1 MDHVLHM
8 LSPEDDRQSF
18 LFTGLVLFRMCGFIL
33 LAAMLS
39 CSCGEMKRDATG
51 QATERNYTLTSVTGE
66 APTGSRWALIQ
77 SSETQVVF
85 QEELPASSTTLSAKI
100 VPIGS
105 FQNGREFLTATE
117 AQQVKELSTFQR
129 LSLHF
134 DYTSFKGSPCVLTN
148 GIFRDSLTMSP
159 DREITTLRRLTCRH
173 PEDTLR
179 ALRLEITQRSG
190 FRGIPDSTLEVAETF
205 FRAVQ
210 FKSQSHS
217 PR

>member
-1 MDHVLHM
+1 MHHDLQM
-8 LSPEDDRQSF
+8 PGPSDDRRSF
-18 LFTGLVLFRMCGFIL
+18 SFAGLIFFRICGFIL

-39 CSCGEMKRDATG
+39 CGRAETG
-51 QATERNYTLTSVTGE
+51 RNYALTGASGKG
-66 APTGSRWALIQ
+66 PTDSRWVFKQ

-85 QEELPASSTTLSAKI
+85 QEELPSSSTTLSATV
-100 VPIGS
+100 VPIRS
-105 FQNGREFLTATE
+105 FQGAREFLAATE
-117 AQQVKELSTFQR
+117 AEQAKELSTLQQ

-148 GIFRDSLTMSP
+148 GIFRDSLATSA
-159 DREITTLRRLTCRH
+159 DREIITLKRLTCRH

-210 FKSQSHS
+210 FGSQSPS